1 LRKKNTSES
10 QVEPM
15 QVVGLVLVGVL
26 GLLVALGVNGHIKT
40 GLYSSVALLI
50 QGLRRKEKR

>member
-1 LRKKNTSES
+1 
-10 QVEPM
+10 M

-26 GLLVALGVNGHIKT
+26 GLLVYLGVNGHIKT